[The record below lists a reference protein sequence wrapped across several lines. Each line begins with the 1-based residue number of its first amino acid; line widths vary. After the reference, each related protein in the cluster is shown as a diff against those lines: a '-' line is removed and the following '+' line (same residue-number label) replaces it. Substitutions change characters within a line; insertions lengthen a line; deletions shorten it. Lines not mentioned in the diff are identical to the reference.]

1 MAFKLKSPY
10 VVDNTPVYFVDEE
23 DGVWGRANNNGT
35 ITVNNRVDSPAQLE
49 EVIKHEKVHV
59 DQFKRFAKSNGKKGL
74 NYSDSSIEWEGQS
87 YPRKNGKIKYKGK
100 WIMEGSKSF
109 PWEKE
114 AYKKRNNGR
123 RNSKNKRQ

>member
-23 DGVWGRANNNGT
+23 DSVLGRANNNGT
-35 ITVNNRVDSPAQLE
+35 ITVNNRIDCLAQLE

-59 DQFKRFAKSNGKKGL
+59 DQFKRFAKSNGRKGL
-74 NYSDSSIEWEGQS
+74 DYNDKYIMWNGKK

-100 WIMEGSKSF
+100 WIVEGSKSF

-114 AYKKRNNGR
+114 AYKKE
-123 RNSKNKRQ
+123 K

>member
-23 DGVWGRANNNGT
+23 DGVLGRANNNGT
-35 ITVNNRVDSPAQLE
+35 ITINNRVDSPAQLE

-74 NYSDSSIEWEGQS
+74 NYSDSSIEWEGKS

-114 AYKKRNNGR
+114 AYKKE
-123 RNSKNKRQ
+123 K